1 MEKDSTKYSFEEETK
16 SNLEAGKLLV
26 KANALKRR
34 QNELKIEVKSVQD
47 EIEQKRSKRF
57 LVDQWLFKYIFSW
70 YHVVLFFLL
79 IFTLLDFFLAWGA
92 HVLLTLDLQE
102 FILKLLN

>member
-1 MEKDSTKYSFEEETK
+1 MEKNSTKYSFEEEAK
-16 SNLEAGKLLV
+16 LNLEAGKLLV

-57 LVDQWLFKYIFSW
+57 VVD
-70 YHVVLFFLL
+70 H
-79 IFTLLDFFLAWGA
+79 
-92 HVLLTLDLQE
+92 
-102 FILKLLN
+102 

>member
-1 MEKDSTKYSFEEETK
+1 MIRTCESLEKDSTKCSFEEETK

-57 LVDQWLFKYIFSW
+57 LVD
-70 YHVVLFFLL
+70 H
-79 IFTLLDFFLAWGA
+79 
-92 HVLLTLDLQE
+92 
-102 FILKLLN
+102 

>member
-1 MEKDSTKYSFEEETK
+1 M
-16 SNLEAGKLLV
+16 

-57 LVDQWLFKYIFSW
+57 VVD
-70 YHVVLFFLL
+70 H
-79 IFTLLDFFLAWGA
+79 
-92 HVLLTLDLQE
+92 
-102 FILKLLN
+102 

>member
-1 MEKDSTKYSFEEETK
+1 MEKNSTKYSFEEEAIL
-16 SNLEAGKLLV
+16 NLEAGKLLV

-57 LVDQWLFKYIFSW
+57 LVDQ
-70 YHVVLFFLL
+70 
-79 IFTLLDFFLAWGA
+79 
-92 HVLLTLDLQE
+92 
-102 FILKLLN
+102 